1 MKNNPQKCHIIKSVS
16 KHKKEKST
24 VNKKK
29 INNTL
34 ITNHSKKTNILNIK
48 RMLINR
54 VQINSKYKTNKNSR
68 KYKYSFIKYIN

>member
-1 MKNNPQKCHIIKSVS
+1 MKNNPQKCRIIKSVS

-34 ITNHSKKTNILNIK
+34 ITNHSKKANIINIK

-54 VQINSKYKTNKNSR
+54 V
-68 KYKYSFIKYIN
+68 